1 MITRPLIIVYL
12 DRVEIDQRHLED
24 VTIFNSIDMTL
35 PELTFKI
42 NDTDGDYLSKLNVY
56 EGATVGIE
64 IIEGNRNLEKD
75 SLTAKTLCDFVITKI
90 FDGFEFGNEQMG
102 GFIQVWCKPSWY
114 LLGNYQGHAY
124 APMKLSALIKKV
136 CEDAN
141 PNIRLKI
148 EDERFTD
155 SSDPGNTPRFKCGES
170 DLEFIEQKLLPY
182 TNIQDSNVFFFL
194 DWYNRPNLTS
204 FAKMVSAEPKV
215 IIYPAIGI
223 ADTVQDKI
231 TKIVEQKGITE
242 YYSWERIQVK
252 IGDED
257 LKKAFATMKKKIS
270 LENNETG
277 KVYIANQQPKARMG
291 KDSDKAK
298 LAKMPFNAM
307 TMEYIEA
314 TSNEAYPNRLLPD
327 ALAMARNS
335 DNDVIDF
342 IELTIYLKGVVDGF
356 TCGDTLL
363 LLTPLRR
370 VRVNKDDEAKSIADE
385 INKKNTHW
393 LNGKWLIKS
402 VLMQQE
408 KCNPDE
414 CTTVLHIARP
424 TLVYNVDTTTI
435 DKSNYLYSVD

>member
-1 MITRPLIIVYL
+1 
-12 DRVEIDQRHLED
+12 
-24 VTIFNSIDMTL
+24 MTL

-42 NDTDGDYLSKLNVY
+42 NDTDGDFLSKLDVY
-56 EGATVGIE
+56 VGATVGID

-75 SLTAKTLCDFVITKI
+75 SLTARTLCDFVVTKV

-102 GFIQVWCKPSWY
+102 GFVQVWCKPAWY
-114 LLGNYQGHAY
+114 LMGNYQGHAY

-170 DLEFIEQKLLPY
+170 DLDFIEQKLLPY

-194 DWYNRPNLTS
+194 DWFNRPNLTS

-215 IIYPAIGI
+215 IVYPSIGI
-223 ADTVQDKI
+223 ASTVQDKI
-231 TKIVEQKGITE
+231 SKIVEQKGITE
-242 YYSWERIQVK
+242 YYAWDKIQVK

-257 LKKAFATMKKKIS
+257 LKKSFATMKKKIS

-298 LAKMPFNAM
+298 MAKMPFNAM

-342 IELTIYLKGVVDGF
+342 IELIIYVKGTADGF
-356 TCGDTLL
+356 TCGETLL

-370 VRVNKDDEAKSIADE
+370 VRVDKNDESKPVAE
-385 INKKNTHW
+385 ELNKKNTHW
-393 LNGKWLIKS
+393 LSGKWLIKS

-414 CTTVLHIARP
+414 CTTVLTIVRP
-424 TLVYNVDTTTI
+424 TLIYNVDTTTI
-435 DKSNYLYSVD
+435 NKSNFLYSVD